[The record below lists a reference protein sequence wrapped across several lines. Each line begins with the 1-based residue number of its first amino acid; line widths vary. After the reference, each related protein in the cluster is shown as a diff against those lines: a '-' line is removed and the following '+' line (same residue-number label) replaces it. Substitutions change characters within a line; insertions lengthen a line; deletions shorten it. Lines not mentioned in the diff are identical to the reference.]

1 MCNSASSAT
10 KLFFMHKVYK
20 LILLTNLVLISQMGS
35 AQGNKLSGTM
45 MGSASGVNNGVA
57 KAFDGDPSTYYS
69 SSSASMTWVGL
80 DLGSPKI
87 ITQIGFQPPK
97 GSSSKMLLGVFE
109 GANQPDFMDAIPLHF
124 IAFEPMAG
132 EMNYVTVNVSRGV
145 RYVRY
150 VGPANCRSQVA
161 ELEFYG
167 EEGVGED
174 THFYQ
179 ITNIPTVSIHV
190 KNNEVPTSK
199 TKELD
204 ANITITYED
213 GTLIQEYPITARVRG
228 NFSASHENKP
238 YRIKFNDGKSHHM
251 LKGSAKDESPA
262 KAKKW
267 TLVNNFGDKTLIRN
281 NIAFEISR
289 RVGLAY
295 TPYCRNVDVLLNGE
309 YRGMYQLTD
318 WLGTDPNRIDITEM
332 EPSDNEGENLTG
344 GYFIEMNGYAGSDP
358 VNFTSSH
365 GNPVTVHSPEDDQ
378 ITNEQFNYIRN
389 HFNQM
394 ENLVYSSNYTD
405 PEEGYRK
412 MLDLDSFLKYF
423 LACEYAGNTD
433 MIWQV
438 FMWKERGDDHIY
450 TGPVWDND
458 LALDNDGSVYPGNER
473 QDWTYT
479 VRCAGRWGNFVSR
492 ILSDASA
499 MGRLQTIWAELRDK
513 DAFNKESM
521 ENWVDSLRRQVSAS
535 ARLNHIRWPYLLQK
549 VHCNPAV
556 WGTWDAE
563 VDVVRNYVGGRVA
576 WFDKKLSYDQLAMKD
591 GVYQIGTPRDLVT
604 FSKMVREGA
613 TDANAVLL
621 ADLDMTDYD
630 GTYVPIGDAN
640 HIYTGNFD
648 GQRHTIRN
656 LRVEGSFYVGFFG
669 VVGGNATISNLT
681 MDATCE
687 FSGSRYV
694 GSIAGAVRGSQPL
707 NLIACGNEGSVIS
720 SSTYAGGLV
729 GGASS
734 AIVNITNC
742 YNVGLVEA
750 SSEAGALAGYVYK
763 ANVSHSY
770 NAGNVAGVVDGREFV
785 NSKNATLVNCYDT
798 QSDQVTRISVEQVL
812 SGELCWRLNEQSGTQ
827 LWRQNLDNERPVDAY
842 PLPRNTHSI
851 VYQAEGR
858 YTNINPD
865 LSGLRYYKFEI
876 TDVQGGNWVQ
886 FSEFGLLDSGYNEYE
901 NLTVYAGSESTVS
914 HENWPNAADHDTGT
928 KYCSA
933 LNGRAWFLMD
943 AGSEIGIYGYRIY
956 TANDTQSNSGR
967 NPASWA
973 LYGSNQYTE
982 DPDDMGWVLIDEKV
996 DNSDLGAT
1004 NYTPYDFYISN
1015 SIDNLEL
1022 KQTSVLMNVG
1032 DKVALRAAVYP
1043 ASMAERAGLQWTSS
1057 NEEVA
1062 KVDKEGMLTAIGLG
1076 TCTITLTSSMA
1087 PGLKAQC
1094 VVTVTSERLGYRYY
1108 LMAVSATQGEGILQM
1123 AEFDFLDQNQNEVDG
1138 VFVYDANCPYF
1149 ENEGWTNLCDNS
1161 TRTKYCGAFSMTAC
1175 FYFDAGNIIK
1185 PAAYRMYTAND
1196 TNSIPGRN
1204 PSTWKLYG
1212 SNTYSNDPEDKCWV
1226 LLDER
1231 ENDLTMGATS
1241 YVPYDFEIT
1250 YLGDGIHEVASGNQ
1264 SLPTAVYDLQ
1274 GRRVSRLGKGVYIM
1288 DGKKIL
1294 K

>member
-1 MCNSASSAT
+1 MYNSASLAT
-10 KLFFMHKVYK
+10 KKNFMNKVYK
-20 LILLTNLVLISQMGS
+20 WLLVSSLILVCQVGWAQSKKLT
-35 AQGNKLSGTM
+35 GTM
-45 MGSASGVNNGVA
+45 MGSVSGVNNGVA
-57 KAFDGDPSTYYS
+57 KAFDGDPATYYS
-69 SSSASMTWVGL
+69 SSNSSMTWVGL

-87 ITQIGFQPPK
+87 ITQIGFQPRSG
-97 GSSSKMLLGVFE
+97 GSSQMLLGVFE
-109 GANQPDFMDAIPLHF
+109 GANEPDFMDAIPLHF
-124 IAFEPMAG
+124 IAYEPMAG
-132 EMNYVTVNVSRGV
+132 DMNYVTVNVSRGV

-167 EEGVGED
+167 DEGVGD
-174 THFYQ
+174 DSHFYQ

-190 KNNEVPTSK
+190 KNNVVPTSK
-199 TKELD
+199 THEEE
-204 ANITITYED
+204 ANITITYEG

-251 LKGSAKDESPA
+251 LKGSVKDESPA

-289 RVGLAY
+289 RVGLVY

-332 EPSDNEGENLTG
+332 EPSDNEGVNLTG

-365 GNPVTVHSPEDDQ
+365 GNPITVHSPEDDK
-378 ITNEQFNYIRN
+378 ITNEQFSYIRK
-389 HFNQM
+389 HFNKM
-394 ENLVYSSNYTD
+394 EDLVYSSNYAD

-499 MGRLQTIWAELRDK
+499 MGRLQTIWAELRDN
-513 DAFNKESM
+513 DAFDKESM
-521 ENWVDSLRRQVSAS
+521 ENWVDSLRNQVAAS

-576 WFDKKLSYDQLAMKD
+576 WFDKKLSYDQLAIKD
-591 GVYQIGTPRDLVT
+591 GVYQISTPRDLVT
-604 FSKMVREGA
+604 FCKMVKEGK
-613 TDANAVLL
+613 TDANAILL
-621 ADLDMTDYD
+621 ADLDMTDYN
-630 GTYVPIGDAN
+630 GSFMPIGDAN
-640 HIYTGNFD
+640 NIYSGNFD
-648 GQRHTIRN
+648 GQHHTIRN
-656 LRVEGSFYVGFFG
+656 LRVNGSFYVGFFG
-669 VVGGNATISNLT
+669 VAGGNATISNLK

-687 FSGSRYV
+687 FIGSRYV
-694 GSIAGAVRGSQPL
+694 GSMVGAVRGSQPL
-707 NLIACGNEGSVIS
+707 NLVGCVNESSVTS

-750 SSEAGALAGYVYK
+750 VSNAGALIGYAYR
-763 ANVSHSY
+763 ANVSNSY
-770 NAGNVAGVVDGREFV
+770 NAGTVTGSSEEMGFV
-785 NSKNATLVNCYDT
+785 NSKNVTLTNCYDT
-798 QSDQVTRISVEQVL
+798 QSDQVTRISVEQVM

-827 LWRQNLDNERPVDAY
+827 VWRQNLDNGRPVDAY
-842 PLPRNTHSI
+842 PVPHNTHSL
-851 VYQAEGR
+851 VFKVEDKYS
-858 YTNINPD
+858 NINPD

-886 FSEFGLLDSGYNEYE
+886 FSEIGLLDSGYNEYE
-901 NLTVYAGSESTVS
+901 DLTVYAGSESTVS

-933 LNGRAWFLMD
+933 LNGRAWFLLD
-943 AGSEIGIYGYRIY
+943 AGSEIAIYGYRIY

-967 NPASWA
+967 NPTSWA
-973 LYGSNQYTE
+973 LYGSNVYIE
-982 DPDDMGWVLIDEKV
+982 DPDDEGWILIDEKEN
-996 DNSDLGAT
+996 NSELGAT
-1004 NYTPYDFYISN
+1004 NYTPYDFYITN

-1022 KQTSVLMNVG
+1022 SQKNVVMNVG
-1032 DKVALRAAVYP
+1032 DRVALRAKVYP
-1043 ASMAERAGLQWTSS
+1043 ASMAERAGLQWSSS

-1062 KVDKEGMLTAIGLG
+1062 TIDKEGIITAIGLG

-1087 PGLKAQC
+1087 PGLRVQC
-1094 VVTVTSERLGYRYY
+1094 VVKVTSERLGYRYY
-1108 LMAVSATQGEGILQM
+1108 LMAVSATQGESILQM
-1123 AEFDFLDQNQNEVDG
+1123 AEFDLVDQNLDEVESISI
-1138 VFVYDANCPYF
+1138 YDANCPYF
-1149 ENEGWTNLCDNS
+1149 NNEGWTNLCDNS
-1161 TRTKYCGAFSMTAC
+1161 MRTKYCGAFSTTAC
-1175 FYFDAGNIIK
+1175 FYFDAGDIIK
-1185 PAAYRMYTAND
+1185 PMAYRMYTAND

-1204 PSTWKLYG
+1204 PSSWKLYG
-1212 SNTYSNDPEDKCWV
+1212 SNTYSTDPEDECWK

-1231 ENDLTMGATS
+1231 EDDHTMGATS
-1241 YVPYDFEIT
+1241 YVPYDFPIT
-1250 YLGDGIHEVASGNQ
+1250 YLDDGINDIVSDNQ
-1264 SLPTAVYDLQ
+1264 SGSVDVYDLQ
-1274 GRRVSRLGKGVYIM
+1274 GRRVNRLNKGVYIV